1 MYHLNDH
8 LSVTSKCTIK
18 CVLQV
23 FLILK
28 SIIIYNYNSFKCY
41 IYMYFHNSNKYVISY
56 TVIQYSGT
64 YTYHKYL
71 AFLVYL

>member
-1 MYHLNDH
+1 MLHLDVH
-8 LSVTSKCTIK
+8 ISVTVKCI
-18 CVLQV
+18 LQV

-41 IYMYFHNSNKYVISY
+41 IYMYFHNSNKYVIYY
-56 TVIQYSGT
+56 TLMEYSGT